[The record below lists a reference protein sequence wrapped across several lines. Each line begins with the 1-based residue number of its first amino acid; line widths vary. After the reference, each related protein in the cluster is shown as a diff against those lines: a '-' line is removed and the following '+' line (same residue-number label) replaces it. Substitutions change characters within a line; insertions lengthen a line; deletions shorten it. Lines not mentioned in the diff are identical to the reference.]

1 MPDSGRILVTGGS
14 GFVGSAL
21 LRRLVRSG
29 SPVRAL
35 IRPGSRLPPDLEK
48 SVELAR
54 GDIRDPSSVRT
65 AMRNVRQ
72 VYHAAADYRLWCP
85 HPEELFETN
94 VGGTR
99 LVMEEAKHA
108 GVERIVYTSSVATL
122 ACNSNGKPADET
134 RSLDGRLAVGSYKRS
149 KIMAEALV
157 RSMAAK
163 GLPAIIVNPA
173 TPVGAYDVRPT
184 PTGRIIIE
192 AAAGRMPCFVET
204 GLNMVHVDD
213 VAAGHLAAMEKGR
226 IGERYILGGQNRT
239 LRDILA
245 VIASLAGRSP
255 PRFRIAR
262 PLVFPLAFFAEAM
275 ARRSGREPFITM
287 DGLRMS
293 RNVMFFSSAKA
304 ERELGYRARPYEQGI
319 EDAIS
324 WFRKAG
330 YL

>member
-1 MPDSGRILVTGGS
+1 MPEGDRILVTGGS
-14 GFVGSAL
+14 GFIGSAL
-21 LRRLVRSG
+21 LRKLVRG
-29 SPVRAL
+29 ASPVRAL
-35 IRPGSRLPPDLEK
+35 VRPGSRLPLDVERD
-48 SVELAR
+48 VELVR

-65 AMRNVRQ
+65 AMRNVHR
-72 VYHAAADYRLWCP
+72 VYHAAADYRLWSP
-85 HPEELFETN
+85 KPEELFETN

-99 LVMEEAKHA
+99 IVMEEAMRA

-122 ACNSNGKPADET
+122 ACNRDRQPADEM

-163 GLPAIIVNPA
+163 GLPVVIVNPA
-173 TPVGAYDVRPT
+173 TPVGAYDVKPT

-192 AAAGRMPCFVET
+192 AAARRMPCFVET

-213 VAAGHLAAMEKGR
+213 VAEGHLAAMEKGR

-245 VIASLAGRSP
+245 VIAALTGRPP
-255 PRFRIAR
+255 PRLRIPR
-262 PLVFPLAFFAEAM
+262 SVVFPVAFVAEAV
-275 ARRSGREPFITM
+275 ARRTGRAPFVTR

-293 RNVMFFSSAKA
+293 RNFMFFSSAKA

-319 EDAIS
+319 EDAIV

>member
-1 MPDSGRILVTGGS
+1 MPEGGRILVTGGS

-21 LRRLVRSG
+21 LRKLARGG

-35 IRPGSRLPPDLEK
+35 VRPGSRLSPDLERY
-48 SVELAR
+48 VELVR
-54 GDIRDPSSVRT
+54 GDIRDASSVHT
-65 AMRNVRQ
+65 AMRNVRR
-72 VYHAAADYRLWCP
+72 VYHAAADYRLWSP
-85 HPEELFETN
+85 DPNELFETN

-99 LVMEEAKHA
+99 TIMEEAMRA
-108 GVERIVYTSSVATL
+108 GVERVVYTSSVATL
-122 ACNSNGKPADET
+122 ACNRDRQPADET
-134 RSLDGRLAVGSYKRS
+134 RSLDARLAVGGYKRS
-149 KIMAEALV
+149 KIMAETLV

-173 TPVGAYDVRPT
+173 TPVGAWDVKPT

-213 VAAGHLAAMEKGR
+213 VAEGHLAAMERGR
-226 IGERYILGGQNRT
+226 IGERYILGGQDRM

-245 VIASLAGRSP
+245 AIAKLTGRSP
-255 PRFRIAR
+255 PRFRIPR
-262 PLVFPLAFFAEAM
+262 SLVFPVAVLAEAA
-275 ARRSGREPFITM
+275 ARRTGRTPFVTR

-293 RNVMFFSSAKA
+293 RNYMFFSSAKA
-304 ERELGYRARPYEQGI
+304 ERELGYRARPYERGI

>member
-1 MPDSGRILVTGGS
+1 MPQGDRILVTGGS

-21 LRRLVRSG
+21 LRRLIRGG

-35 IRPGSRLPPDLEK
+35 VRPGSRLSPDLEQD
-48 SVELAR
+48 VELVR
-54 GDIRDPSSVRT
+54 GDIRDASSVRT
-65 AMRNVRQ
+65 AMRNVRR
-72 VYHAAADYRLWCP
+72 VYHAAADYRLWSP
-85 HPEELFETN
+85 DPKELFETN

-99 LVMEEAKHA
+99 TIMEEALRA

-122 ACNSNGKPADET
+122 ACNPDRRPADET
-134 RSLDGRLAVGSYKRS
+134 HSLDARLAVGGYKRS

-157 RSMAAK
+157 RAMAGK
-163 GLPAIIVNPA
+163 GLPVIIVNPA
-173 TPVGAYDVRPT
+173 TPVGPYDVKPT

-213 VAAGHLAAMEKGR
+213 VAEGHLAAMEKGR
-226 IGERYILGGQNRT
+226 IGERYILGGQDRM

-245 VIASLAGRSP
+245 AIAALTGRSP
-255 PRFRIAR
+255 PRLRIPR
-262 PLVFPLAFFAEAM
+262 SLVFPVAVLAEAA
-275 ARRSGREPFITM
+275 ARRTGRAPFVTR

-293 RNVMFFSSAKA
+293 RNLMFFSSAKA
-304 ERELGYRARPYEQGI
+304 ERELGYRARPYEQGL